1 MSSGLVTKTVGDGNS
16 GTFVA
21 TFLSS
26 DGTGTGHL
34 TPTPTLY
41 DSSGNEISFA
51 TGTAGSPAGGVS
63 TVQGQAG
70 MTPLTTQL
78 AATSSFVSGA
88 ITAAMTGTTSTSLL
102 AAPGAN
108 LHNYITTIIVSCA
121 HATQGTD
128 IIIQDG
134 SGGTTLLT
142 IPAAAAYGGAA
153 ITLPT
158 PLRQPTTNT
167 ALYCANVTT
176 GSSTKVSVVG
186 YTGA

>member
-70 MTPLTTQL
+70 MTPLQSFPLPATT
-78 AATSSFVSGA
+78 VSGL
-88 ITAAMTGTTSTSLL
+88 TTAMTGTTST
-102 AAPGAN
+102 AVTGIGAVASKN
-108 LHNYITTIIVSCA
+108 NYITQLVVGNS
-121 HATQGTD
+121 HATVGTFVEL
-128 IIIQDG
+128 QDG
-134 SGGTTLLT
+134 SGGTTFFT
-142 IPAAAAYGGAA
+142 VPAAAVYGGATIA
-153 ITLPT
+153 FPT
-158 PLRQPTTNT
+158 PLKQPTANT
-167 ALYCANVTT
+167 ALYCKNTTTGANVI
-176 GSSTKVSVVG
+176 VSASG
-186 YTGA
+186 FQA